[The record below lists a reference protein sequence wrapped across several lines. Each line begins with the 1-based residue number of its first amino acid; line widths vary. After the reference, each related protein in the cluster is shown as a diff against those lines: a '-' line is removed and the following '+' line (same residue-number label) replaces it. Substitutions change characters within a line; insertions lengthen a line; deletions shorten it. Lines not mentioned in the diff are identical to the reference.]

1 LSRISELPRVDWRA
15 QAEPFRDRLT
25 ALLKTPGGS
34 QRLRLAQTGALLTLA
49 ARRRGVVV
57 NGRVGIG
64 KTLAL
69 ALAPTVVRAQRPL
82 FVTLGGILRE
92 TKNHVDALRE
102 HWQISPDICFTSY
115 TVIGN
120 LPRKGLDLRTF
131 WHGLDPDCVCC
142 DEVDRLANVGAAVT
156 QMIGEWRERC
166 PDGTFVPVTA
176 NLDLEGLVSYAH
188 TMRWGLGD
196 DSPCPLTKDDVE
208 AWASVLDE
216 GDMLKAGWVC
226 QDLGI
231 PRSSPL
237 PHIRR
242 SYRERLHTAPGFIID
257 DTPFT
262 AVPLTVTSHAL
273 DVGLEAEFDR
283 LRTLGQKPDG
293 IDVLPDEEGAPED
306 EDDAPAMP
314 EVDRVANGQV
324 AQVARQLGRGFFYK
338 MDPLPPP
345 EWAARRRRY
354 FGWVRQV
361 IEEGH
366 FKTEAQARAWAIQ
379 NGNTAAAAWFSIKP
393 YFTPTFRTV
402 WLSTAA
408 LDWAASWADAHPHGI
423 IWTEHTAVGLELARR
438 TGLTFYHGRGFS
450 AGGQYIEK
458 APAGRPIIASRPANS
473 VGRNLQYKWK
483 DMCFLQPVSRTDKF
497 EQAAGRVHRE
507 GLETWATG
515 AHADV
520 LICCTEDARAI
531 SKTLASAERTSES
544 IYSQKASTVAWAHV
558 KTRDLPDT
566 PAFA

>member
-1 LSRISELPRVDWRA
+1 MSRISALPVVDWRA
-15 QAEPFRDRLT
+15 QAEPFRARLT

-34 QRLRLAQTGALLTLA
+34 QSLRLAQAGTLLQLA

-64 KTLAL
+64 KTLSL
-69 ALAPTVVRAQRPL
+69 ALGPTVVRAQRPL

-92 TKNHVDALRE
+92 TKNHVGSLRE
-102 HWQISPDICFTSY
+102 HWQISPDIVFTSY

-120 LPRKGLDLRTF
+120 LPRKDLDLRTF
-131 WHGLDPDCVCC
+131 WHGLDPDFVGC
-142 DEVDRLANVGAAVT
+142 DEVDRLANMGAAVT

-166 PDGTFVPVTA
+166 PDATFMPATA

-216 GDMLKAGWVC
+216 GDLLKAGWVC

-231 PRSSPL
+231 PKSSPL

-242 SYRERLHTAPGFIID
+242 SYRQRLHTAPGFIID

-273 DVGLEAEFDR
+273 DVGLEAEFER

-293 IDVLPDEEGAPED
+293 IDVLPDEDGAPED
-306 EDDAPAMP
+306 EDDAPALP

-354 FGWVRQV
+354 FGWVRAV
-361 IEEGH
+361 IEEGL
-366 FKTEAQARAWAIQ
+366 FKTEAQARAWAIS
-379 NGNTAAAAWFSIKP
+379 NGKQEWLLWAAIKP
-393 YFTPTFRTV
+393 SFVPTFRTV

-408 LDWAASWADAHPHGI
+408 LDWAAGWADAHPHGI
-423 IWTEHTAVGLELARR
+423 VWTEHTAVGLELAAR
-438 TGLTFYHGRGFS
+438 TGLTFYHGRGLS
-450 AGGQYIEK
+450 ASGQYIEK

-483 DMCFLQPVSRTDKF
+483 DMLFVQPVSRTDKF
-497 EQAAGRVHRE
+497 EQATGRVHRE
-507 GLETWATG
+507 GLETWAPR

-520 LICCTEDARAI
+520 LLCCTEDVR
-531 SKTLASAERTSES
+531 SVTKTLASAERTNES
-544 IYSQKASTVAWAHV
+544 IYSQKATSVQWSHV
-558 KTRDLPDT
+558 KTRELPQT
-566 PAFA
+566 AAFA